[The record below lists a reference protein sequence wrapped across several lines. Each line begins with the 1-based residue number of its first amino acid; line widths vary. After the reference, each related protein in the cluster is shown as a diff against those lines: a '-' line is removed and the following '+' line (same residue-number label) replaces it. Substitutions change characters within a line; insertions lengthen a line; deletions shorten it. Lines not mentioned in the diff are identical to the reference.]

1 MREELCQNIDKIILN
16 TISESNFV
24 GIASKDYLLIQH
36 QNNLF
41 MLNIQQFNKELIY
54 QVFLLDF
61 GNFDYIRF
69 SQPLS
74 LKKLLSTYL
83 EVNKIEKTDLFIDN
97 MIELLI
103 SKYEML
109 DDYFSIKI
117 NEDCEIETIPILIDN
132 HQPNFAYMPE
142 FIYSLINNVDW
153 TKEKS
158 CFHSFGKAIA
168 QFYSY
173 TPNYP
178 DEESAEFKA
187 WSKIIENTIYPMY
200 KNLLLP
206 ENNLQNS
213 FHLITTVDNL
223 YKVFERC

>member
-1 MREELCQNIDKIILN
+1 MMNIK
-16 TISESNFV
+16 
-24 GIASKDYLLIQH
+24 H
-36 QNNLF
+36 
-41 MLNIQQFNKELIY
+41 FNKDLIY

-74 LKKLLSTYL
+74 LKKLLSTYF
-83 EVNKIEKTDLFIDN
+83 EVNKIEQTTLYIDN
-97 MIELLI
+97 MIELLM

-109 DDYFSIKI
+109 DDYFSIKL
-117 NEDCEIETIPILIDN
+117 NENNEIETIPILIDN
-132 HQPNFAYMPE
+132 YQPNFAYLPE
-142 FIYSLINNVDW
+142 FIYLLINNVDW

-158 CFHSFGKAIA
+158 CFHSFGQALA

-173 TPNYP
+173 APKFP
-178 DEESAEFKA
+178 DEECTEFKT

-200 KNLLLP
+200 KNLFLP
-206 ENNLQNS
+206 QNNLQKS